1 MTQYTD
7 HRSAKRPTSNTG
19 TGRSMVGS
27 RRKGPSVADEA
38 TISPD
43 DGLALATPVGD
54 GREPAANTEFAD
66 STVPTPEST
75 TATTTTP
82 ATPTP
87 TTQPAAAPPRV
98 TFFTEF
104 ARVLRMRP
112 DWLYGMLTSWLLGL
126 GTYAFLMV
134 FTKPNM
140 TDPMNPLIVPVILTA
155 VADGSLTNQL
165 AAEPRWVAGLL
176 RAGAD
181 PGRILLARNILLALW
196 ELFFVGIVVAIT
208 MLIGHSSAWV
218 LSALPQLV
226 VLPIV
231 SIAIGNLASVL
242 VPCPFMR
249 MSKRFQAVGT
259 WTRWAVYIA
268 IPWALSSIALAM
280 WALPVYLE
288 GRWEP
293 RVVTRVVHL
302 RHYAFTVQHATS
314 TYFTIWLVIIPLWH
328 LTVWLFSLRLAQ
340 AGARVR
346 RHRLAHLMEK
356 HVQLTTELPDLS
368 LVAAARQLPSQMREI
383 PKHIRSELS
392 LLSSEILEATATMA
406 RF

>member
-1 MTQYTD
+1 M
-7 HRSAKRPTSNTG
+7 
-19 TGRSMVGS
+19 
-27 RRKGPSVADEA
+27 
-38 TISPD
+38 SPD
-43 DGLALATPVGD
+43 DGLVLATPD
-54 GREPAANTEFAD
+54 GNALTAGADADFPAPAD
-66 STVPTPEST
+66 STAPPPAAPPQPAATAPTR
-75 TATTTTP
+75 A
-82 ATPTP
+82 ATPR
-87 TTQPAAAPPRV
+87 AAPPRV
-98 TFFTEF
+98 TVFNEF
-104 ARVLRMRP
+104 ARVLRTRP
-112 DWLYGMLTSWLLGL
+112 DWLYGMLTSWVLGF

-134 FTKPNM
+134 FTKPDMNS
-140 TDPMNPLIVPVILTA
+140 PMNPLIVPVILTA

-196 ELFFVGIVVAIT
+196 ELFFVGIVVAVT
-208 MLIGHSSAWV
+208 VLIGHSSAWV
-218 LSALPQLV
+218 VSALPQLV

-259 WTRWAVYIA
+259 WTRWAVYVA
-268 IPWALSSIALAM
+268 IPWGLSSVALAM

-328 LTVWLFSLRLAQ
+328 LTVWLLSLRLAQ
-340 AGARVR
+340 AAARVR
-346 RHRLAHLMEK
+346 RHVLAHLMEK
-356 HVQLTTELPDLS
+356 HVELTAKLPDLS
-368 LVAAARQLPSQMREI
+368 LVAATRQLPARVREV
-383 PKHIRSELS
+383 PRDLRNELS
-392 LLSSEILEATATMA
+392 LLSSEILEATTTMA